1 MIAPSMNAPAAIQR
15 ESGEVTYLP
24 DHLSASSISL
34 FGQCSLKWLFSRLYD
49 TAWVPSALAF
59 GAAIHS
65 CFEHHSRQLM
75 TGESTDATEL
85 LAVFTEKW
93 NAFESKK
100 PVRYGSREDRDAL
113 MCKAANI
120 IDVFLDTRNGERTIL
135 AIEEPLSIQLADD
148 LPPIIGFIDL
158 ITLERS
164 GDDVWIGVYDYKTA
178 AKKPG
183 ESVGKD
189 KMDQLVL
196 YNLALKSVHAVEG
209 LEGLP
214 VKLSYEFFT
223 KTKKAARYAVSVE
236 PTRRDKER
244 FIAKARA
251 VWRAIQANAIHP
263 QRGWMCSSCP
273 YTQHCS
279 KWPDW
284 TSIERNHKR
293 KNGGQNGRLQTQ
305 DLFADLQEAAGGS
318 AEA

>member
-1 MIAPSMNAPAAIQR
+1 M
-15 ESGEVTYLP
+15 
-24 DHLSASSISL
+24 
-34 FGQCSLKWLFSRLYD
+34 KWLFSRLYD

-135 AIEEPLSIQLADD
+135 AIEEPFSIQLADD

-209 LEGLP
+209 LEG
-214 VKLSYEFFT
+214 
-223 KTKKAARYAVSVE
+223 
-236 PTRRDKER
+236 
-244 FIAKARA
+244 
-251 VWRAIQANAIHP
+251 
-263 QRGWMCSSCP
+263 
-273 YTQHCS
+273 
-279 KWPDW
+279 
-284 TSIERNHKR
+284 
-293 KNGGQNGRLQTQ
+293 
-305 DLFADLQEAAGGS
+305 
-318 AEA
+318 